1 MPNYIT
7 SLNQMIAVRCA
18 KIPRGVLFGQNINAG
33 TFISGLSKNLTVA
46 EGGRIMNNANC
57 ENTLCGVGFGMML
70 GGVHSVYFVKQLD
83 FMLLGLDHFVNTFNF
98 IRCSRD
104 PKTLGSFQIILL
116 VCDQGLQGPQS
127 SFDSY
132 GDFCS
137 IARIPCYSL
146 TNSQDSADILDTQL
160 AVPGFRMF
168 ALSSRLCKTEFL
180 SLQKVYRSDD
190 CSVFQY
196 SEGRDAT
203 IVGFNFSLYEGHQL
217 LQKMQAQG
225 MTASLFS
232 ANYAPEP
239 SWDRIIESV
248 AKTRRLVVLDD
259 SKSVHLPCYK
269 LIDAIHQSGVTF
281 RRAVVT
287 RQEIDFGM
295 TDDRFLVDYDA
306 FLTSL
311 REPAPVR

>member
-1 MPNYIT
+1 MANYIT
-7 SLNQMIAVRCA
+7 SLNQMISERCA
-18 KIPRGVLFGQNINAG
+18 KIPRGVLFGQNINTG
-33 TFISGLSKNLTVA
+33 TYISGLSKKLSVA
-46 EGGRIMNNANC
+46 EGGQIMNNANC

-70 GGVHSVYFVKQLD
+70 GGAHCVYFVKQLD

-104 PKTLGSFQIILL
+104 IGTLGSFQIIML
-116 VCDQGLQGPQS
+116 VCDQGQQGPQS

-137 IARIPCYSL
+137 MARIPCYSL
-146 TNSQDSADILDTQL
+146 TNSADAADILDTQL
-160 AVPGFRMF
+160 AVPGFRMI
-168 ALSSRLCKTEFL
+168 ALSSRICKAEFL
-180 SLQKVYRSDD
+180 QLQKVYRNDD

-203 IVGFNFSLYEGHQL
+203 IVGFNFSLVEGHQL

-225 MTASLFS
+225 MSASLFS
-232 ANYAPEP
+232 ANYLPDP
-239 SWDRIIESV
+239 DWSRIVESV

-269 LIDAIHQSGVTF
+269 LMDVIHQAGVTF
-281 RRAVVT
+281 RRDVVT
-287 RQEIDFGM
+287 RKEIDFGM
-295 TDDRFLVDYDA
+295 TNDKFVVDYDA
-306 FLTSL
+306 LLASL
-311 REPAPVR
+311 KMR

>member
-1 MPNYIT
+1 
-7 SLNQMIAVRCA
+7 
-18 KIPRGVLFGQNINAG
+18 
-33 TFISGLSKNLTVA
+33 
-46 EGGRIMNNANC
+46 
-57 ENTLCGVGFGMML
+57 
-70 GGVHSVYFVKQLD
+70 VYFVKQLD
-83 FMLLGLDHFVNTFNF
+83 FMLLGMDPFVNTFNF

-104 PKTLGSFQIILL
+104 IKTLGSFQIIML
-116 VCDQGLQGPQS
+116 VCDQGQQGPQS

-146 TNSQDSADILDTQL
+146 TNAVDAADILDTQL

-168 ALSSRLCKTEFL
+168 ALSSRHCKTEFL
-180 SLQKVYRSDD
+180 QLQKVYRNDD

-196 SEGRDAT
+196 TEGKDAT
-203 IVGFNFSLYEGHQL
+203 IVGFNFSLQEGHQL

-225 MTASLFS
+225 MSASLFS
-232 ANYAPEP
+232 ASYVPAPDW
-239 SWDRIIESV
+239 SRIIASV
-248 AKTRRLVVLDD
+248 AQTRRLVVLDD

-281 RRAVVT
+281 RRDVVT

-295 TDDRFLVDYDA
+295 SDDKFPVDYDA
-306 FLTSL
+306 LLASL
-311 REPAPVR
+311 KAR